1 MRAVLKATNENW
13 GLTRA
18 GDWKRTEYVL
28 DQNGSLHIKVYYLHP
43 IVDISVKVSDEDMLL
58 IRDNIEGII
67 TNPPGFIPEAC
78 DGEAWSFK
86 AYDDTGKQIFKW
98 KLSHIYGLDPLENI
112 GKILDSYIPEY
123 EEPEYTE
130 EEIEDYIIQY
140 TKEYSEMS
148 EDD

>member
-18 GDWKRTEYVL
+18 GDWKRTEFEI
-28 DQNGSLHIKVYYLHP
+28 DQNGHLHIKVYFLHP
-43 IVDISVKVSDEDMLL
+43 VVDTSVEVSAGDISSIKENLEEIV
-58 IRDNIEGII
+58 
-67 TNPPGFIPEAC
+67 TNPPDSVPMAC

-86 AYDDTGKQIFKW
+86 AYDDTGRLIFKW
-98 KLSHIYGLDPLENI
+98 KLSHIYGLDPLESI

-140 TKEYSEMS
+140 TKEYS
-148 EDD
+148 